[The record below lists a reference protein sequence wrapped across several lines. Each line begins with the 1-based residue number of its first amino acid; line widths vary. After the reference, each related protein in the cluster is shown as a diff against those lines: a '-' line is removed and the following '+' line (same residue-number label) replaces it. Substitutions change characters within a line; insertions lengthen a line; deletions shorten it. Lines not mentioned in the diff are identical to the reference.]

1 MRKSGEILSDI
12 IDDNILEVTG
22 DETTFELDL
31 AIVKIKHTVK
41 RGKKSGQ

>member
-1 MRKSGEILSDI
+1 MRKSGEILADI

-41 RGKKSGQ
+41 RGKKSEQ